1 MHSLLR
7 DLHPTKF
14 VKLRLRILL
23 RALVVL
29 MVLAALPG
37 AIQETLETGRI
48 YLFSWQFIEELPRR
62 FTGPGRL
69 RFILQPL
76 TAVLLGVFGG
86 LKDAKKG
93 EAPYLF
99 ALFFHAEKRRGLL
112 LSGFAAIGDMVAI
125 GILLDAAAQLLIYRQ
140 IHPGP
145 ALLIGPLL
153 IGFPYAASR
162 GLSGRVARWL
172 KQKDSVRSHDG

>member
-1 MHSLLR
+1 MAVGHSR
-7 DLHPTKF
+7 GGQI
-14 VKLRLRILL
+14 VKRYLRILL

-29 MVLAALPG
+29 MVLVTLPG

-76 TAVLLGVFGG
+76 IAVLLGMFGG
-86 LKDAKKG
+86 LKDAEKG
-93 EAPYLF
+93 EPPYFF
-99 ALFFHAEKRRGLL
+99 ALFFHTEKRRELL
-112 LSGFAAIGDMVAI
+112 LSGIAAIGDMVAV
-125 GILLDAAAQLLIYRQ
+125 GILLDAAVQLLIYRQ

-145 ALLIGPLL
+145 ALVIGPFL
-153 IGFPYAASR
+153 ISLPYAASR